1 MKKVLITGAGGQNG
15 RLLSY
20 IYLKKNFKVFGFV
33 KNKKKNRVKGV
44 KYIKNNLLNKNKISL
59 QLEKIKPQI
68 VIHLA
73 SANNSYSQ
81 RIKKDNYKINYLYN
95 LNITKKIVNALIE
108 SKIKTRFIFA
118 GSSIMYGNKKKK
130 IVSEKDVFFSKEH
143 YGKYKIDSH
152 KFILKKSNKNFN
164 STTVILF
171 NHDSIYRDKRFLI
184 PRIIKAFENKNTN
197 FLRKIY
203 SENISGDFSHAED
216 ICHGIYKLSICKKKI
231 DKIILSS
238 GKRFFINR
246 VITYLNKKF
255 NYNLN
260 KNKLS
265 INNKNHKL
273 IGSNKLSKKLLNY
286 KMKKNIIDVCS
297 EILKSKKTG

>member
-20 IYLKKNFKVFGFV
+20 IYLKKNFEVFGFV
-33 KNKKKNRVKGV
+33 KKKKKNRVKGV
-44 KYIKNNLLNKNKISL
+44 KYIVNNLLNKNKIKL
-59 QLEKIKPQI
+59 QLKNIKPQI

-73 SANNSYSQ
+73 SANNSYNQ

-95 LNITKKIVNALIE
+95 LNITKKMVRALIE
-108 SKIKTRFIFA
+108 SKIQTRFIFA

-130 IVSEKDVFFSKEH
+130 IISEKDIFFSKEY
-143 YGKYKIDSH
+143 YGKYKIDAH
-152 KFILKKSNKNFN
+152 KFILNNSNQNLN

-171 NHDSIYRDKRFLI
+171 NHDSIYRGKRFLI
-184 PRIIKAFENKNTN
+184 PRIIKAFKNKNIN

-203 SENISGDFSHAED
+203 NENISGDFSHAED
-216 ICHGIYKLSICKKKI
+216 ICYGIYKLSIYKKKI

-238 GKRFFINR
+238 GKRFFINK

-255 NYNLN
+255 KYNLY

-265 INNKNHKL
+265 LNNNNHKF

-286 KMKKNIIDVCS
+286 KYKKNILNACD
-297 EILKSKKTG
+297 EILKREI